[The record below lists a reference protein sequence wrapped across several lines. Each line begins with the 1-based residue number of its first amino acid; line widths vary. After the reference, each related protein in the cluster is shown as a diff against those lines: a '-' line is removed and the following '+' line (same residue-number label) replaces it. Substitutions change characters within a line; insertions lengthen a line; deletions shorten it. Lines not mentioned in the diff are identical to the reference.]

1 MKEND
6 IESCILALDENFV
19 IAGAEAVPIL
29 DAKNRNVARRPLPF
43 S

>member
-19 IAGAEAVPIL
+19 IAGAEEIPIL
-29 DAKNRNVARRPLPF
+29 DAKRE
-43 S
+43 SKM